1 MGYDADKCSPPAA
14 NSQVYRVL
22 SPDGSVALL
31 PSGRLQVL
39 PPQHP
44 PPRINVVL
52 PFVNNQF
59 QKLKP
64 LVNP

>member
-44 PPRINVVL
+44 PPASTSCFL
-52 PFVNNQF
+52 S
-59 QKLKP
+59 
-64 LVNP
+64 

>member
-44 PPRINVVL
+44 PHIDAVP
-52 PFVNNQF
+52 PFDFKSLN
-59 QKLKP
+59 L
-64 LVNP
+64 L